1 METRLKVKGVPQGIP
16 TTPFV
21 EEVSETLPPTQGTYP
36 TLRKQQLVEEFPESR
51 FPLPSKTTQFH
62 VSTEELKHP
71 VPIHNLTSPKSPKP
85 ESSASTQADDLVK
98 AIKKLGKMKSDA
110 GKLREPELFT
120 GKDPK
125 KLKAF
130 IFQCQLYFR
139 KSDFDSDSK
148 KVTFA
153 LSYLRDVA
161 QEWFEPGIS
170 GLTGLTDEPL
180 EWSDNWEAF
189 LDELRTNFGPYDETG
204 DAEHELTSLRMR
216 DSQRVSDYLVH
227 FSGLALHCSWGEPA
241 LRYRFYKGL
250 PSRIKDELSKSEKP
264 RTLQVL
270 KQKVQN
276 IDARYWERTQERSC
290 EQQYRQNL
298 PKSST
303 SSASAVPST
312 TPKSTPRPDFRSEQK
327 PKLKNSK
334 QTTLHVDLS
343 GKLDSKGKLTQ
354 QERQCQIN
362 KNLCLFCRGSRH
374 RTNTCPVKSAR
385 GCAATAESVPTLSKS
400 KESGTSSKKD

>member
-1 METRLKVKGVPQGIP
+1 METRSKVKGVPQRIP
-16 TTPFV
+16 TTSFI
-21 EEVSETLPPTQGTYP
+21 EEVSKTLPPTQGTYP
-36 TLRKQQLVEEFPESR
+36 ILCKQQLVEEFPESK
-51 FPLPSKTTQFH
+51 FPLPSETTQFH
-62 VSTEELKHP
+62 VSTEELEHP
-71 VPIHNLTSPKSPKP
+71 VPIHNPTSPKSPKP
-85 ESSASTQADDLVK
+85 ESSPSTQANDLVW

-110 GKLREPELFT
+110 GKLREPEPFT

-130 IFQCQLYFR
+130 IFQCQLYFHN
-139 KSDFDSDSK
+139 SDFNSDSK

-170 GLTGLTDEPL
+170 GLTDEPP
-180 EWSDNWEAF
+180 EWFDNWEAF
-189 LDELRTNFGPYDETG
+189 LDKLHTNFRPYDKTG
-204 DAEHELTSLRMR
+204 DAEHELTNLRMR
-216 DSQRVSDYLVH
+216 DNQRVSDYLVH
-227 FSGLALHCSWGEPA
+227 FSGLALCCSWGEPA
-241 LRYRFYKGL
+241 LRYRFYEGL
-250 PSRIKDELSKSEKP
+250 PPQIKDELSKSEEP

-276 IDARYWERTQERSC
+276 IDARYWERTQERSR
-290 EQQYRQNL
+290 EQQYRQNP

-303 SSASAVPST
+303 SAASAVPST
-312 TPKSTPRPDFRSEQK
+312 IPKSTPHSNFRSEQK
-327 PKLKNSK
+327 PKPKNSK
-334 QTTLHVDLS
+334 PTTPCVDLS

-354 QERQCQIN
+354 QERQRQID
-362 KNLCLFCRGSRH
+362 KNLCLFCRGSGH

-385 GCAATAESVPTLSKS
+385 GRAATTESVPTPSKS